1 MTNVKGLGASLGV
14 AIGSSFVYENE
25 IDFDIEATFSHKEAS
40 KQLIDKFNSQIIEF
54 RSKDRNDEAD
64 ILDAYILILQDPEIL
79 GQLNQHPEPAISE
92 VYDVFTSTAKMFESM
107 EDEYFKQRAEDIISV
122 GKHLVFNMQN
132 IEREVSLNDN
142 TILIANDLTPAD
154 TSSMELS
161 KVNGI
166 VLKEGGLTSH
176 AVIVAKNLGI
186 PCVIG
191 IKEQLDQITNGKTIS
206 IDGSTGDVT
215 VSPSDS
221 QISALEQKQSKIEDL
236 IQNFTEEKYSNL
248 GVEFRVN
255 IGSLEEVN
263 AFNHQFLNSIGL
275 FRSEFIYLDNS
286 TIPTLEQQ
294 SKVLEEITKKFTGTI
309 VYRTLDIGG
318 DKQVDYLNLPIEEN
332 PFLGTR
338 GIRLSLVDCN
348 KASLGNLDLF
358 ESQVKSILT
367 SESLER
373 IKIMF
378 PMISTIEDFIEAKA
392 FVTKIAKELN
402 VEAPPMGIMVE
413 TPASAFIADKFS
425 EIVDFISI
433 GTNDLTQY
441 IMAADRGNSNLGHYQ
456 DPLHPAVL
464 RAISNVIDCSDKN
477 NIEVSVCGEM
487 SSDPVAAFALYVL
500 GLKTFSMAPSA
511 APFVFDVL
519 NTHSKINKA
528 PIKETILSQKN
539 ADEIRTAIQEIIS

>member
-25 IDFDIEATFSHKEAS
+25 IDFDKEAALPHSEATV
-40 KQLIDKFNSQIIEF
+40 QLIDKFNSQINEF

-79 GQLNQHPEPAISE
+79 DQLNQNTEPAISE

-154 TSSMELS
+154 TSSMDLS

-166 VLKEGGLTSH
+166 VLKEGGFTSH

-191 IKEQLDQITNGKTIS
+191 IKEQLDQIPNGKTIS

-221 QISALEQKQSKIEDL
+221 HISALEQKQSKIKDL
-236 IQNFTEEKYSNL
+236 IQNFTEEKYRNL
-248 GVEFRVN
+248 GIEFRVN
-255 IGSLEEVN
+255 IGSLEEIN
-263 AFNHQFLNSIGL
+263 AYSHPFLNSIGL

-294 SKVLEEITKKFTGTI
+294 SRVLEEITKKFTGTI

-332 PFLGTR
+332 PFLGVR
-338 GIRLSLVDCN
+338 GIRLSL
-348 KASLGNLDLF
+348 GNLELF
-358 ESQVKSILT
+358 DSQIKSILS

-392 FVTKIAKELN
+392 FVTKVAKEFN

-413 TPASAFIADKFS
+413 TPASAFVADKFS

-519 NTHSKINKA
+519 NKHSKINKA

-539 ADEIRTAIQEIIS
+539 ADEIRTAIKEIIS

>member
-25 IDFDIEATFSHKEAS
+25 IDFDREATFSHKEAS
-40 KQLIDKFNSQIIEF
+40 KQLIDKFNSQINEF

-107 EDEYFKQRAEDIISV
+107 EDEYFQQRAEDIVSV
-122 GKHLVFNMQN
+122 GKHLVFNMQD
-132 IEREVSLNDN
+132 IKREVSLIDN

-154 TSSMELS
+154 TSSMDLS

-166 VLKEGGLTSH
+166 VLKKGGLTSH

-186 PCVIG
+186 
-191 IKEQLDQITNGKTIS
+191 QITNGETIS
-206 IDGSTGDVT
+206 IDGSTGDIT
-215 VSPSDS
+215 VSPSES

-236 IQNFTEEKYSNL
+236 IQNFTEEKYRNL
-248 GVEFRVN
+248 GIEFRVN
-255 IGSLEEVN
+255 IGSLEEIN
-263 AFNHQFLNSIGL
+263 AYSHPFLNSIGL

-294 SKVLEEITKKFTGTI
+294 SKVLQEITKKFTGTI

-332 PFLGTR
+332 PFLGVR
-338 GIRLSLVDCN
+338 GIRL
-348 KASLGNLDLF
+348 SLGNLDLF
-358 ESQVKSILT
+358 DSQIKSILS

-373 IKIMF
+373 VKIMF

-392 FVTKIAKELN
+392 FVTKVAKELN
-402 VEAPPMGIMVE
+402 VKAPPMGIMVE

-464 RAISNVIDCSDKN
+464 KAISNVIDCSDKN

-519 NTHSKINKA
+519 NKHSKINRA

-539 ADEIRTAIQEIIS
+539 ADEIRTTIKDIIS